1 MIDNLSLSS
10 KKTSSQLSNGSPNP
24 FSDSTSRDRTH
35 ERETYQHPEVAKQ
48 EEANIL
54 RAKILVALIILL
66 AASSV
71 GTSTYLLVKHQEKT
85 NFENQV
91 KSLRDCITQ
100 LCAENVSRQKAT
112 QFFSALEAFTT
123 SISSQATSEHAF
135 LKTNWPFYAVPDWS
149 VKAEQLADLTGVSD
163 AEVAFAVVV
172 EQDEYAEFNDFAAQ
186 AIPQS
191 YRESVRNEKLNMTAD
206 EFWNRTIPFVH
217 FLDPENNYQP
227 TPLTGPQLSVPLV
240 QYYPLQLG
248 SFSRTTMMYDTM
260 AAPGS
265 ATLFNITRAIKKP
278 TIGFAALRAS
288 DGTQVV
294 GSQVIHPIFDTPYT
308 DVKDRKHV
316 ASTGIRLHWL
326 DYFKNILTEGEFG
339 IIVVLKTACPDLCN
353 RDDGRTARVA
363 SYRIDGSNAEYL
375 GDSDMHNPKFD
386 SMEISDVF
394 VDLGIDESQL
404 PEGVTCVPTL
414 SLHVYPSEDLEM
426 SFQTNDAVTFT
437 AVVAVI
443 FIFTS
448 LVFLLYDYFVRR
460 RQTKVMERIMR
471 QDKIVSNVF
480 PTAMRDR
487 LYQKQEQQK
496 GKNMKNLDRKLT
508 EDFDLDF
515 EGDSNSFGSAPLADL
530 FPSIS
535 VVFADIAGFTAWS
548 SAREPQQVFVLLE
561 TLYGA
566 FDKIAY
572 RHSVFKVETV
582 GDCYVAAVGLPEPV
596 EKHAVIACRFA
607 RDCLKKMKEVTLKL
621 EVALGPD
628 TGDLDLRTGIHSGQV
643 TAGVL
648 RGERS
653 RFQLFGDTMNTASRM
668 EQSGERNRIQLS
680 LATADM
686 LTDDGLAQWI
696 MPRSRKIYVKGKGDM
711 QTYWL
716 RKSKARKHKGSDLK
730 SDMSTLA
737 ESAETG
743 EESDSVEDI
752 GLGFNSDHEG
762 GMTKIE
768 RLVEWNV
775 EVLATLLQQIIA
787 SREGVVSDIATLSKA
802 ERQTGKGGGTVLDE
816 FTPIIPLKRF
826 DAQDLRARR
835 RPSSIDIGDEA
846 KSQLRSFLSQIA
858 GMYRDKNQFHNF
870 HHASH
875 VTASVKK
882 LLTRIVKVGE
892 GNGLA
897 VTSQGY
903 PNDDDDLLAGHSY
916 GITSDP
922 LTQFAVLFSAII
934 HDVDHPGVP
943 NAQLVKEN
951 TRNAQI
957 YKKSVAEQNSVELAW
972 DILMS
977 DDYSSLRAC
986 IYQTEADLRRFR
998 QLVVNAVMATD
1009 IVDKELQALRKN
1021 RWEAAFS
1028 NASPP
1033 TPSGFGSRQGQE
1045 DYDDR
1050 KATIVIEHLIQASDV
1065 SHTMQHWHIYKDWNK
1080 RFFMECYRA
1089 YKGGRADSDP
1099 SENWYKGEIGF
1110 FDFYVIPLAKKLY
1123 SCGVFGVSSD
1133 EYLNYANANRDEWV
1147 REGEAIVQQYLD
1159 EYNCDDET

>member
-1 MIDNLSLSS
+1 MMRSDEQSLSS
-10 KKTSSQLSNGSPNP
+10 KKSSSQVSYGTNP
-24 FSDSTSRDRTH
+24 FSDSSSKEHTH
-35 ERETYQHPEVAKQ
+35 ERGIYQAPEVAKQ

-54 RAKILVALIILL
+54 RAKILVAVIILS
-66 AASSV
+66 AASGV
-71 GTSTYLLVKHQEKT
+71 GSATYLLIKDQEKT
-85 NFENQV
+85 NFENQFAGYA
-91 KSLRDCITQ
+91 SEIITV
-100 LCAENVSRQKAT
+100 ARQKSNQLFAAVES
-112 QFFSALEAFTT
+112 FST
-123 SISSQATSEHAF
+123 SISSHSETLHSF
-135 LKTNWPFYAVPDWS
+135 LGTNWPFYANPNWS
-149 VKAEQLADLTGVSD
+149 IMAEQLVELTGVAD
-163 AEVAFAVVV
+163 AQVSFAVVV
-172 EQDEYAEFNDFAAQ
+172 QQDEYTEFSFFAEQ

-191 YRESVRNEKLNMTAD
+191 YRESIRNENIDMTA
-206 EFWNRTIPFVH
+206 EELWNRTIPFIH
-217 FLDPENNYQP
+217 SLDPENDYQP
-227 TPLTGPQLSVPLV
+227 IPLTGPEISAPLV
-240 QYYPLQLG
+240 QHYPLQLEEPTPIL
-248 SFSRTTMMYDTM
+248 SNTI
-260 AAPGS
+260 AAPGA
-265 ATLFNITRAIKKP
+265 ATLFNITGATGKP
-278 TIGFAALRAS
+278 TIGFTVMRAS
-288 DGTQVV
+288 DGSQIV
-294 GSQVIHPIFDTPYT
+294 GSQVIHPIFDSPYS
-308 DVKDRKHV
+308 DVEDKKHV
-316 ASTGIRLHWL
+316 ASAGIRLHWL
-326 DYFKNILTEGEFG
+326 DYFKNILTEGESG
-339 IIVVLKTACPDLCN
+339 IIVVLRTACPDLCN
-353 RDDGRTARVA
+353 LDDGRTARAA
-363 SYRIDGSNAEYL
+363 SYRIDGSNAEFL
-375 GDSDMHNPKFD
+375 GDSDLHNPKFD
-386 SMEISDVF
+386 SMEISGVF

-426 SFQTNDAVTFT
+426 SFQTNEAVIYTI
-437 AVVAVI
+437 VVAVI

-480 PTAMRDR
+480 PTAIRDR
-487 LYQKQEQQK
+487 LYQGQEKRK
-496 GKNMKNLDRKLT
+496 GKNLDRKLT

-515 EGDSNSFGSAPLADL
+515 DGDSNISGSAPLADL
-530 FPSIS
+530 FPSIT
-535 VVFADIAGFTAWS
+535 VVFADISGFTAWS

-596 EKHAVIACRFA
+596 EKHAVVACKFA
-607 RDCLKKMKEVTLKL
+607 RDCLKKMKEITLKL
-621 EVALGPD
+621 EVTLGPD

-653 RFQLFGDTMNTASRM
+653 RFQLFGDTMNTAARM

-680 LATADM
+680 QASADM
-686 LTDDGLAQWI
+686 LTEDGLAQWI

-716 RKSKARKHKGSDLK
+716 RKSKGPKPKGSDLK

-737 ESAETG
+737 ESGETG
-743 EESDSVEDI
+743 EESDSLEDI
-752 GLGFNSDHEG
+752 GLGFGDDYDDG
-762 GMTKIE
+762 GMTKIG

-775 EVLATLLQQIIA
+775 EVLAPLLQQIIA
-787 SREGVVSDIATLSKA
+787 SRGGVVNDITTLSGV
-802 ERQTGKGGGTVLDE
+802 EQQIGKGGGTVLDE

-826 DAQDLRARR
+826 EAEDLRARQS
-835 RPSSIDIGDEA
+835 PSSIDIGDEA
-846 KSQLRSFLSQIA
+846 KSQLRSYLSQIA
-858 GMYRDKNQFHNF
+858 CMYHDKNPFHNF

-897 VTSQGY
+897 VSSSTY
-903 PNDDDDLLAGHSY
+903 PAAGGNDENLVDLLAGHSY

-943 NAQLVKEN
+943 NAQLVKER

-972 DILMS
+972 DVLMS
-977 DDYSSLRAC
+977 DEYSSLRAC

-1009 IVDKELQALRKN
+1009 I
-1021 RWEAAFS
+1021 
-1028 NASPP
+1028 
-1033 TPSGFGSRQGQE
+1033 
-1045 DYDDR
+1045 
-1050 KATIVIEHLIQASDV
+1050 
-1065 SHTMQHWHIYKDWNK
+1065 
-1080 RFFMECYRA
+1080 
-1089 YKGGRADSDP
+1089 
-1099 SENWYKGEIGF
+1099 
-1110 FDFYVIPLAKKLY
+1110 
-1123 SCGVFGVSSD
+1123 
-1133 EYLNYANANRDEWV
+1133 
-1147 REGEAIVQQYLD
+1147 
-1159 EYNCDDET
+1159 